1 MAKLYSA
8 KIGNAIPTYQLPRWY
23 GVDELKDTQAD
34 LLEVQNGMSTLQS
47 KLDERH
53 TTFED
58 IIADRARIKE
68 VGLDHLLVGQAS
80 GASQMNNI
88 QANPNTTGN

>member
-1 MAKLYSA
+1 
-8 KIGNAIPTYQLPRWY
+8 
-23 GVDELKDTQAD
+23 
-34 LLEVQNGMSTLQS
+34 MSTLQS

-68 VGLDHLLVGQAS
+68 VGLDHLLVGQTS